1 MEHINDMQMLDML
14 GGHVQADEHESLLA
28 HIAQCS
34 NCRQRLNELRQT
46 WDDLG
51 ALEIDTSGI
60 DLLENLTSAI
70 QHRSRHIDFLSIRGL
85 TRIAASILLAAVIG
99 HVAGRFSTQK
109 STEEWGLAMAQTSFL
124 QVLSPGSST
133 GWGELEL
140 QGDTIESN

>member
-1 MEHINDMQMLDML
+1 MAHINETQILDML
-14 GGHVQADEHESLLA
+14 GGHVQADEKESLLA
-28 HIAQCS
+28 HVAQCS
-34 NCRQRLNELRQT
+34 NCQQRLNERKQT
-46 WDDLG
+46 WEELG
-51 ALEIDTSGI
+51 TWEIDTSGI
-60 DLLENLTSAI
+60 DLLPNLTSAI
-70 QHRSRHIDFLSIRGL
+70 HHRSRHINFLSIRGL

-140 QGDTIESN
+140 QGNTFESD

>member
-1 MEHINDMQMLDML
+1 MEHITDTQMLDML
-14 GGHVQADEHESLLA
+14 GGHVQADEKESLLA
-28 HIAQCS
+28 HMAQCS
-34 NCRQRLNELRQT
+34 NCQQRLDELRQT

-51 ALEIDTSGI
+51 ALKIDTSGI

-70 QHRSRHIDFLSIRGL
+70 NHRSWYIDFLSTRVL

-99 HVAGRFSTQK
+99 HAAGRFSTQK
-109 STEEWGLAMAQTSFL
+109 STEEWGLATAQTSFL

>member
-1 MEHINDMQMLDML
+1 MEHITDTQMLDML
-14 GGHVQADEHESLLA
+14 GGHVQADEKESLLA
-28 HIAQCS
+28 HMAQCS
-34 NCRQRLNELRQT
+34 NCQQRLDELRQT

-51 ALEIDTSGI
+51 ALEIDSSGI

-70 QHRSRHIDFLSIRGL
+70 NHRSWYIDFLSTRVL

-99 HVAGRFSTQK
+99 HTAGRFSTQK
-109 STEEWGLAMAQTSFL
+109 STEEWGLATAQTSFL

-140 QGDTIESN
+140 QGDTLESY

>member
-1 MEHINDMQMLDML
+1 MDHLNDTQILDML
-14 GGHVQADEHESLLA
+14 GGYVQADEKESLLA
-28 HIAQCS
+28 HVAQCS
-34 NCRQRLNELRQT
+34 NCQQRLNEQRQI

-60 DLLENLTSAI
+60 DLLPKLTSAI
-70 QHRSRHIDFLSIRGL
+70 HHRNRNIKFPSIQGW
-85 TRIAASILLAAVIG
+85 TRIAASILLAAAIG

-109 STEEWGLAMAQTSFL
+109 SMEEWGLATAQASFL

-140 QGDTIESN
+140 QGDTLESD

>member
-1 MEHINDMQMLDML
+1 MEHINDIMMIDLL
-14 GGHVQADEHESLLA
+14 GGHVQADEKESLLA
-28 HIAQCS
+28 HMAQCS
-34 NCRQRLNELRQT
+34 NCQRRWNELRQT

-60 DLLENLTSAI
+60 DLLPKLTSAI
-70 QHRSRHIDFLSIRGL
+70 HHRSRHTNFLSIQGL

-99 HVAGRFSTQK
+99 HVAGKFSTQK
-109 STEEWGLAMAQTSFL
+109 SKEQWGLATAQASFL

-140 QGDTIESN
+140 QGDTLEGD